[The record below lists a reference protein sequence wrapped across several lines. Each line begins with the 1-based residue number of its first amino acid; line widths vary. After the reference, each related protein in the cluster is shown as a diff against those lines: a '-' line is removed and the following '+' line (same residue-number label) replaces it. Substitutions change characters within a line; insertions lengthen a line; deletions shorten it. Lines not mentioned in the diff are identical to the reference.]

1 MTSTR
6 MKWPPSTAVG
16 VAAEPCYGAK
26 PSMNTVV
33 VTGTSRG
40 IGLAI
45 AESFLRSGWRVFC
58 LVRSEASMAPLTNAG
73 DARFVPFDA
82 SSTESVLAAA
92 KQVRE
97 ACPSLTAL
105 VNNAGIA
112 LSASLAKTSLED
124 FSRLQQVNVTAPFL
138 LTRELLPSLVAAKGR
153 VVNVCSTAAKKGFKY
168 TSAYCAS
175 KHALL
180 GMTRALAVELAS
192 KHVTVNAVSPGWTDT
207 DMLTASV
214 DRIATATGKSAT
226 EAKATLESM
235 NPMGRAVKP
244 NEVAALVHFLC
255 ASGAGAAITG
265 ADYTIDGGE
274 TV

>member
-1 MTSTR
+1 MR
-6 MKWPPSTAVG
+6 
-16 VAAEPCYGAK
+16 
-26 PSMNTVV
+26 TVV
-33 VTGTSRG
+33 VTGASRG

-45 AESFLRSGWRVFC
+45 AEAFVTSGWRVYG
-58 LVRSEASMAPLTNAG
+58 LVRTERSLASLKARG
-73 DARFVPFDA
+73 EVRFVPFDA
-82 SSTESVLAAA
+82 ASTDSVLAAA
-92 KQVRE
+92 ETVRAE
-97 ACPSLTAL
+97 CPQLDAL

-112 LSASLAKTSLED
+112 LSASLSKTSLED
-124 FSRLQQVNVTAPFL
+124 FSRIQQVNVTAPFL

-153 VVNVCSTAAKKGFKY
+153 VVNICSTAAKKGFKY

-180 GMTRALAVELAS
+180 GLTRALAVELAS

-214 DRIATATGKSAT
+214 DRIAASTGRSAQD
-226 EAKATLESM
+226 AKATLEAM
-235 NPMGRAVKP
+235 NPLNRAVKP
-244 NEVAALVHFLC
+244 SEVASLVHFLC
-255 ASGAGAAITG
+255 ASDAGAAITG